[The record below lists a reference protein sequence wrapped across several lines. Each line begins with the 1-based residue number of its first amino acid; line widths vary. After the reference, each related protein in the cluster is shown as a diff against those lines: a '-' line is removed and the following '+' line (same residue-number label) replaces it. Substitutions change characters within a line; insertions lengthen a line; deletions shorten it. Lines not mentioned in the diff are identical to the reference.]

1 MSVIPDAK
9 TAKDVA
15 TRFHVP
21 VNAEGSERSTTL
33 LELFR
38 AVVER
43 RVYGVCDGTV
53 DAGDGVLQGR
63 VIRENLVAEEVAEG
77 DMKLKRPGSS

>member
-1 MSVIPDAK
+1 MVE
-9 TAKDVA
+9 DVP
-15 TRFHVP
+15 TRFQVP

-43 RVYGVCDGTV
+43 RVYGVLCDGTV
-53 DAGDGVLQGR
+53 DAGNGVLQGR
-63 VIRENLVAEEVAEG
+63 VIREKLVAAEVAEG
-77 DMKLKRPGSS
+77 DMKLKRPGFL